1 MSQRPATARVLFDEA
16 HSEAWTVR
24 PEVARTMQPSH
35 AEDSSYA
42 LAAAALTARDLE
54 VAVHASGPLDAIAL
68 GAADVLVLAH
78 PSDAAWE
85 RTVPGGSPRLTPEE
99 LDAIVAF
106 VAAGGGL
113 IVLGES
119 EQAKYGNN
127 LDELVARFGIHIDND
142 TVSDYEHH
150 RRAPHWIL
158 ADLSV
163 AAPVDG
169 VDLLAQVR
177 EVCFY
182 RSTTLS
188 LSQDSQVLART
199 HASASTPGAP
209 LLAVTGYGRGR
220 VVVAGDSDLFGD
232 DCIGA
237 LDHEQLWINLVHWT
251 AAHAFRRG
259 ADDAPAPAR
268 ETAEWA
274 TLKREVDALRLQQR
288 ADGSVDLQAHAVAG
302 LVDRVAAIGA
312 AVEGLAPRFPHQ
324 ADYLEAVVGDLR
336 AWADGGF
343 GVPDFTAALE
353 RFRPDRQRE
362 DGIQHLVLFPMYKQN
377 GSRDRV
383 FEALIVGVPWPAWL
397 AELERT
403 RYDNEKFV
411 PVTLIDHTAGYEGD
425 CAVLFPETVSVAGT
439 PANHFGAIFCD
450 REASRF
456 RATSSAAADVLRLN
470 LPPAAAALLRSEQLS
485 RDAFELWDLVHDR
498 THSHGDLPFDPFMI
512 RQRMPFWM
520 YALEELR
527 CDLTAFSEAVA
538 LEREGLWIARH
549 VQVAILFDR
558 LFRFPIVGT
567 RVRNYDGL
575 GGQLLFGFLH
585 ATRRLH
591 WTDNRLT
598 IEWDDV
604 AAGVLELRERVE
616 ALYRAGIGRTKL
628 QHWAAAHD
636 LVAEF
641 VSPASSSRWT
651 AGVRGFAEVADPR
664 PYIDEVLDDEF
675 PLSLFYVSLQAK
687 LAADAQERG
696 QRTAEGAGATG
707 VAGVAGGRAGAGGA
721 VAAAA

>member
-1 MSQRPATARVLFDEA
+1 MSQRPANARVLFDEA

-24 PEVARTMQPSH
+24 PEVARAMQPSH
-35 AEDSSYA
+35 PEDSSYA
-42 LAAAALTARDLE
+42 LAAAVLTARDLE
-54 VAVHASGPLDAIAL
+54 VAVHASGSLDAAVL
-68 GAADVLVLAH
+68 AETDVLVIAH
-78 PSDAAWE
+78 PSEPAWE
-85 RTVPGGSPRLTPEE
+85 RTVPSGWPKLTDEE
-99 LDAIVAF
+99 LDAVVAF

-127 LDELVARFGIHIDND
+127 LDELVGRFGIRIANDN
-142 TVSDYEHH
+142 VSDYEHH
-150 RRAPHWIL
+150 RRSPHWIL
-158 ADLSV
+158 GDLTV

-182 RSTTLS
+182 RATTLA
-188 LSQDSQVLART
+188 LGEDSRVLART
-199 HASASTPGAP
+199 HATASTPGAP
-209 LLAVTGYGRGR
+209 LLAVTGYGAGR
-220 VVVAGDSDLFGD
+220 IVVLGDSDLFGD
-232 DCIGA
+232 DCIGS
-237 LDHEQLWINLVHWT
+237 LDHEQLWVNLVHWA
-251 AAHAFRRG
+251 AAHAFRR
-259 ADDAPAPAR
+259 AAVDPATPAR
-268 ETAEWA
+268 ETPEWA
-274 TLKREVDALRLQQR
+274 ALKREVDALRLQQN
-288 ADGSVDLQAHAVAG
+288 ADGSVDLSVHDADALGAR
-302 LVDRVAAIGA
+302 VDAIIS
-312 AVEGLAPRFPHQ
+312 AVEGLAPRFAHQ
-324 ADYLEAVVGDLR
+324 ADYLAAAVADLR
-336 AWADGGF
+336 AWVASGF
-343 GVPDFTAALE
+343 AKPDFGASLE
-353 RFRPDRQRE
+353 LFRPDLQRE

-377 GSRDRV
+377 GSRDQV
-383 FEALIVGVPWPAWL
+383 FEALIVGVPWPTWL
-397 AELERT
+397 AALERS

-411 PVTLIDHTAGYEGD
+411 PVTLIDHTAGYDSD
-425 CAVLFPETVSVAGT
+425 CAVLFPETVSVAGK
-439 PANHFGAIFCD
+439 PANHFGGIFCD

-456 RATSSAAADVLRLN
+456 RATSSAAAHVLRLN
-470 LPPAAAALLRSEQLS
+470 LPPDAAALLQSEQVS

-549 VQVAILFDR
+549 VQYAILFDR
-558 LFRFPIVGT
+558 LFRFPITGT

-585 ATRRLH
+585 ATRRLN

-598 IEWDDV
+598 IEWDQV
-604 AAGVLELRERVE
+604 AEGVLELRERVE

-628 QHWAAAHD
+628 QHWGAAHD

-651 AGVRGFAEVADPR
+651 AGTRDYAEVADPR

-687 LAADAQERG
+687 LAADAEEAALVAAAQSR
-696 QRTAEGAGATG
+696 AA
-707 VAGVAGGRAGAGGA
+707 AGVAAR
-721 VAAAA
+721 